1 MTKQK
6 ILNYM
11 TYLTQIRTQIANGEL
26 SLAIQSLLTILYNS
40 PKLDEAVQQSA
51 RFQAINQQIRLG
63 IIGNEE
69 ATLSK
74 NQITWGILELLRNLE
89 QNQDSIALNSILD
102 EIENQSKDHEL
113 QKELQAAAKTIIQ
126 NAEKI
131 YNIEKIDNA
140 NFS

>member
-1 MTKQK
+1 MTH
-6 ILNYM
+6 LH
-11 TYLTQIRTQIANGEL
+11 QIRTQIANGDL
-26 SLAIQSLLTILYNS
+26 SIAIQSLLTLLYNS

-51 RFQAINQQIRLG
+51 RFQAINQQVRLG
-63 IIGNEE
+63 IMGYQE
-69 ATLSK
+69 AALSK

-89 QNQDSIALNSILD
+89 QNQDANALNAIVD
-102 EIENQSKDHEL
+102 EMESQTKDQTL

-131 YNIEKIDNA
+131 YNIDRIDTA

>member
-1 MTKQK
+1 
-6 ILNYM
+6 M

>member
-1 MTKQK
+1 
-6 ILNYM
+6 M
-11 TYLTQIRTQIANGEL
+11 TYLNQIRTQIANGEL
-26 SLAIQSLLTILYNS
+26 SLAIQSLLTLLYNS

-89 QNQDSIALNSILD
+89 QNKDTVALNSIVN
-102 EIENQSKDHEL
+102 EMESQSKDHEL

-131 YNIEKIDNA
+131 YNIEKIDTA